1 MGSTDGYT
9 SFNVII
15 EENGCISIDIF
26 CTGSRTIWI
35 TYFEE
40 GGGGGGVSG
49 TTGDTNPVK

>member
-35 TYFEE
+35 TYFE
-40 GGGGGGVSG
+40 GGGEGGGVSG